1 MDNKFL
7 AGVTAGITAASAVY
21 LLSQID
27 WNKVRESIEN
37 RLSPKAAIIDV
48 PVDANEECP
57 GVGSNNAGKSSA
69 CDGCPNQTKC
79 ASGEASKPDPA
90 VAEVAR
96 RLENVEHKILVLSGK
111 GGVGKSTVSAQ
122 LTFGLAHPNDLSSSD
137 VGLLDIDICGP
148 SIPRMMGIAT
158 HEVHNSAEGW
168 SPVYVDE
175 NISVMS
181 VGFMLP
187 DPDSAIV
194 WRGPKKHALI
204 KQFLTDV
211 NWGHLDYLVVDTPPG
226 TSDEHMSIVG
236 LLKGVD
242 GAVLVTTPQEVSLQD
257 VRKEISFCRKTGIK
271 IIGVVE
277 NMSGFVCP
285 SCSECTDVFSP
296 STGGAEAM
304 CKQLGIPFLGK
315 LPLTG
320 SMTKAGDTGASLVHS
335 MPQLKN
341 IVEAIRA
348 QLG

>member
-1 MDNKFL
+1 MENKFVAGL
-7 AGVTAGITAASAVY
+7 AAGLSLACATYLISRVDIGELRQTLWRSADRN
-21 LLSQID
+21 I
-27 WNKVRESIEN
+27 
-37 RLSPKAAIIDV
+37 

-57 GVGSNNAGKSSA
+57 GLGSETAGKSSA
-69 CDGCPNQTKC
+69 CDGCPNQSAC
-79 ASGEASKPDPA
+79 ASGEAAKPDPA
-90 VAEVAR
+90 VAQVAQ
-96 RLENVEHKILVLSGK
+96 RLENVGRKILVLSGK

-122 LTFGLAHPNDLSSSD
+122 LTFGLSSQGKAD

-148 SIPRMMGIAT
+148 SIPRMMGISN
-158 HEVHNSAEGW
+158 HEVHSTAEGW

-175 NISVMS
+175 HIAVMS

-211 NWGHLDYLVVDTPPG
+211 NWGELDYLVVDTPPG

-236 LLKGVD
+236 LLKDAGVD

-271 IIGVVE
+271 ILGLIE

-296 STGGAEAM
+296 TTGGAEAM
-304 CKQLGIPFLGK
+304 CKNLGIPFLGK

-320 SMTKAGDTGASLVHS
+320 SVTKAGDAGISVVHTL
-335 MPQLKN
+335 PQLNN

-348 QLG
+348 QLD

>member
-1 MDNKFL
+1 MAQLKSSTTLN
-7 AGVTAGITAASAVY
+7 
-21 LLSQID
+21 
-27 WNKVRESIEN
+27 
-37 RLSPKAAIIDV
+37 V
-48 PVDANEECP
+48 PADANEECP
-57 GVGSNNAGKSSA
+57 GVDSKNAGKSSA

-79 ASGEASKPDPA
+79 ASGEAAKPDPA

-96 RLENVEHKILVLSGK
+96 RLKDVQHKILVLSGK

-122 LTFGLAHPNDLSSSD
+122 LSFGLADASSD

-148 SIPRMMGIAT
+148 SIPRMMGIPT
-158 HEVHNSAEGW
+158 HEVHNTAEGW

-175 NISVMS
+175 KISVMS

-236 LLKGVD
+236 LLKDAGVD

-285 SCSECTDVFSP
+285 SCSECTNVFSP

-304 CKQLGIPFLGK
+304 CKQLDIPFLGK
-315 LPLTG
+315 LPLTAT
-320 SMTKAGDTGASLVHS
+320 MTNAGDTGVSVVKSL
-335 MPQLKN
+335 PQLSK

-348 QLG
+348 QLD